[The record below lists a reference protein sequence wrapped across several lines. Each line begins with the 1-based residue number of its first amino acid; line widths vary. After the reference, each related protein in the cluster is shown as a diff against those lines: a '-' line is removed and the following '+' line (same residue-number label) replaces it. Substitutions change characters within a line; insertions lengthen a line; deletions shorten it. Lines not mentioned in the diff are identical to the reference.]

1 MNFSTKAIEAMAAIL
16 AEEVGRLIEME
27 EILDLEGLENGM
39 RQLLKEVGRQAYG
52 KVLEKEDAKLGKR
65 VACGCGAQARRIS
78 KRGAKIL
85 TVFGW
90 IEYQRS
96 YYGCQRCGDKQIRLD
111 ENWGVRPGE
120 VSPVMGKLLAVAG
133 VDISFERACRKIK
146 EFLLVAV
153 SDNTL
158 RKQTQLMG
166 QKQAQREA
174 EWIAQSQDL
183 AWLQARERQ
192 RHSVPDRLYGSL
204 DGAQVP
210 VGKEWRELKSL
221 CWYQV
226 AAVYGQEE
234 PKAQQISYHSEIASA
249 AAFGQLLWATGVRQW
264 ADKAEELIFVCDG
277 APWIWKLV
285 DHYFPQAIQI
295 VDWYHAR
302 AYLTSIAETLF
313 AQQPEKQRWIDEVE
327 SWLWQGQIQK
337 VIRTC
342 QRYCQHPQAGE
353 AAQSAVTYYTNNQ
366 HRMDYDQYRA
376 KGYWIGSG
384 TVESA
389 CKQIATARLK
399 IAGARWTLPG
409 VIATAKAR
417 AAWLSDG
424 DLFTTLSRLPLAA

>member
-1 MNFSTKAIEAMAAIL
+1 
-16 AEEVGRLIEME
+16 
-27 EILDLEGLENGM
+27 
-39 RQLLKEVGRQAYG
+39 
-52 KVLEKEDAKLGKR
+52 
-65 VACGCGAQARRIS
+65 
-78 KRGAKIL
+78 L
-85 TVFGW
+85 TVFSW

-96 YYGCQRCGDKQIRLD
+96 YYGCRRCGAKQHRLD
-111 ENWGVRPGE
+111 ENWGAHPGE
-120 VSPVMGKLLAVAG
+120 VSPVMGRLLAVAG
-133 VDISFERACRKIK
+133 VDISFERACRKI
-146 EFLLVAV
+146 EAFLLVAV
-153 SDNTL
+153 SDNTI
-158 RKQTQLMG
+158 RKQTQRMG
-166 QKQAQREA
+166 QKQALREA
-174 EWIAQSQDL
+174 EWIDQSQDPG
-183 AWLQARERQ
+183 WLQARERQ
-192 RHSVPDRLYGSL
+192 RHSAPDRLYGSL

-221 CWYQV
+221 CWYQ
-226 AAVYGQEE
+226 AAEVYGHKD
-234 PKAQQISYHSEIASA
+234 PKAQQISYHSEITSA

-264 ADKAEELIFVCDG
+264 ADKAKELIFVCDG

-302 AYLTSIAETLF
+302 AYLTSIAEALF
-313 AQQPEKQRWIDEVE
+313 VQQPEKQNWIDEVE

-337 VIRTC
+337 VIQTC

-366 HRMDYDQYRA
+366 DRMEYDRYRE